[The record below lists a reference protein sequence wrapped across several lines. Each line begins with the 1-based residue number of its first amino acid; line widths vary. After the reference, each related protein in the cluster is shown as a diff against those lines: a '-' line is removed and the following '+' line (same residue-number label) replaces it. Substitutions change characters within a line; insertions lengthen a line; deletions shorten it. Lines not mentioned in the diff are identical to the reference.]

1 MAPIKTPPKGHEFS
15 SNPLADYFWIVGLD
29 GQDVLDSYIRLGE
42 VNNPQDRNSNDV
54 QGIIV
59 EDETTEGEVSSML
72 ESPRPTSKQSKRN
85 SYHRLSR
92 LSSEA
97 QTSARSLD
105 KISSG
110 ASSARSS
117 TTIRVVPSPSI
128 HASVMLNDV
137 DFDNALK
144 KFANDRDSF
153 FLDISFSAGAV
164 SQPSRPR
171 PRPRTQK
178 IVAEDQAAGLSRG
191 IGSVRRHMSF
201 REMNSAKRQSS
212 MARQGQLIH
221 PIFIALP
228 VLTKSVASVR
238 TSRRTS
244 NYNSVIPNPEPLEA
258 SPTMHPLKR
267 KFEPVLLD
275 RYPPKGMADE
285 SRRRGNFP
293 DYVPM
298 FAFPNDINVVS
309 SDTRPRS
316 TWHGFSMTAADNS
329 RLHAICI
336 IVWIPMNHTAADELE
351 KRCEEWR
358 RANMTDAERELAS
371 SLGER
376 LAAERAKLSRLLS
389 KLPYV
394 DSGSAAREELEDEIS
409 AVEEKI
415 VMMTD
420 MLRPLRHGAA
430 SRIEG
435 LTDGDT
441 GLWIPRAYGIL
452 GHDSSMTSFWKE
464 WLRAITV
471 PMTDGA
477 IMRVP
482 PSSPRVG
489 MWQPLEQYVI
499 NLCTEAPS
507 PISSKTQVEIAIR
520 ELRLFARKEAI
531 NELPGSRDTDLYALF
546 RALTIPNILI
556 LFEYVLAESR
566 IILLSSHTSM
576 LHLVSKAIVE
586 LIWPLK
592 WAGVFIP
599 VLPAR
604 LVQAL
609 EAPCPYICG
618 IERRYEKVEL
628 PEDDFVLVDLD
639 HNEIESTARPTPMP
653 RQQRRKLMSLLQLA
667 APHHNKFGVRPGPP
681 PYAVEAMPFD
691 SFASENPQI
700 FSSNAPS
707 TSLARLV
714 GMTSNSFG
722 APAAGGG
729 PRKHLVLNA
738 FLQAR
743 SGSGGNGNGD
753 TRPRTGSTSRKSNT
767 DSANLSPV
775 NGTFPQFPVTTI
787 SRNDSGFALQSSLRD
802 KRGGHSD
809 STSKGSGS
817 THRQAK
823 RQPSLPFI
831 GHSSNLSIGTLSPDS
846 HPQSSYAPSAYA
858 QSTLAAST
866 IMPQVL
872 MQPVRNT
879 ETTSWIEGHCLQ
891 WHGYDDRSTCSV
903 CDEKAEDGIYRCSG
917 CGVTAHARC
926 GYQLYIVCPVAFFPE
941 QVRAAFVRCFASLFY
956 TYRKFMSAPTAEQQK
971 SGMVYRFD
979 LNSFL
984 RSVPHENG
992 DYIAALQQTQ
1002 GERSR
1007 NRDPRTIVAPLANL
1021 SEFLP

>member
-1 MAPIKTPPKGHEFS
+1 MP
-15 SNPLADYFWIVGLD
+15 
-29 GQDVLDSYIRLGE
+29 
-42 VNNPQDRNSNDV
+42 
-54 QGIIV
+54 
-59 EDETTEGEVSSML
+59 
-72 ESPRPTSKQSKRN
+72 
-85 SYHRLSR
+85 
-92 LSSEA
+92 
-97 QTSARSLD
+97 
-105 KISSG
+105 
-110 ASSARSS
+110 
-117 TTIRVVPSPSI
+117 
-128 HASVMLNDV
+128 
-137 DFDNALK
+137 
-144 KFANDRDSF
+144 
-153 FLDISFSAGAV
+153 
-164 SQPSRPR
+164 
-171 PRPRTQK
+171 
-178 IVAEDQAAGLSRG
+178 
-191 IGSVRRHMSF
+191 
-201 REMNSAKRQSS
+201 
-212 MARQGQLIH
+212 
-221 PIFIALP
+221 
-228 VLTKSVASVR
+228 
-238 TSRRTS
+238 
-244 NYNSVIPNPEPLEA
+244 
-258 SPTMHPLKR
+258 
-267 KFEPVLLD
+267 
-275 RYPPKGMADE
+275 DE
-285 SRRRGNFP
+285 SRRRGKFP

-336 IVWIPMNHTAADELE
+336 IVWIPMNPKAADELE

-358 RANMTDAERELAS
+358 RANLTDVERELAS

-389 KLPYV
+389 RLPYV
-394 DSGSAAREELEDEIS
+394 DSGSAAREELEEDIS
-409 AVEEKI
+409 SVEEKI

-435 LTDGDT
+435 LTDGET

-452 GHDSSMTSFWKE
+452 GRDSSMTSFWKE

-489 MWQPLEQYVI
+489 MWQPLERYVI

-507 PISSKTQVEIAIR
+507 PISSKTQVEVAVR

-531 NELPGSRDTDLYALF
+531 NELPGSRGTDLYALF
-546 RALTIPNILI
+546 RALTIPNIMV
-556 LFEYVLAESR
+556 LFEYVLSESR

-628 PEDDFVLVDLD
+628 PDDDFVLVDLD
-639 HNEIESTARPTPMP
+639 NNEIESTAQPAPIP
-653 RQQRRKLMSLLQLA
+653 RQQRRKLMSLLQVA
-667 APHHNKFGVRPGPP
+667 APHNNRFGVPVGPP
-681 PYAVEAMPFD
+681 PYAVEAMPFN
-691 SFASENPQI
+691 SYASENPSV
-700 FSSNAPS
+700 FCPNAQS

-714 GMTSNSFG
+714 ALTSASFG
-722 APAAGGG
+722 NTAAAVAPRT
-729 PRKHLVLNA
+729 PLILNA
-738 FLQAR
+738 FLQAKG
-743 SGSGGNGNGD
+743 GSRGSSTGV
-753 TRPRTGSTSRKSNT
+753 RPRTASTSRKSSP
-767 DSANLSPV
+767 DSPDLSPIT
-775 NGTFPQFPVTTI
+775 GSQPQLPLTPV

-802 KRGGHSD
+802 KRGGHFD
-809 STSKGSGS
+809 AVSKGSGS

-823 RQPSLPFI
+823 RQPSLPYL
-831 GHSSNLSIGTLSPDS
+831 GHSSNLSIGTLNPEP
-846 HPQSSYAPSAYA
+846 HNLPCYAPSTYA

-879 ETTSWIEGHCLQ
+879 ATTSWIEGHCLH
-891 WHGYDDRSTCSV
+891 WHAHDDRSTCSV
-903 CDEKAEDGIYRCSG
+903 CEEKADDGMYRCSG
-917 CGVTAHARC
+917 CGVTVHSRC
-926 GYQLYIVCPVAFFPE
+926 GFQLYIVCPIAFHPE

-956 TYRKFMSAPTAEQQK
+956 TYKKFMSTPTPEQRK
-971 SGMVYRFD
+971 NGMCYRFD

-984 RSVPHENG
+984 RSMPHENAG
-992 DYIAALQQTQ
+992 YIAVLQQTQ
-1002 GERSR
+1002 GEW
-1007 NRDPRTIVAPLANL
+1007 PIPV
-1021 SEFLP
+1021 